1 MENHSSV
8 TGHQGS
14 RCYLRGSGWA
24 RRRLGGGSTNVSC
37 QLGLGLCCQL
47 NDY

>member
-1 MENHSSV
+1 MGEAEV
-8 TGHQGS
+8 G
-14 RCYLRGSGWA
+14 
-24 RRRLGGGSTNVSC
+24 GGGSTNVSC